1 MERIDLSKLVEVLS
15 AVRRGDF
22 SARMPENAEGLL
34 GKACDSLN
42 EVIEQIALLSSELK
56 KASVTVG
63 DEGKLQ
69 YRARLPNAR
78 GAWQD
83 TIDAMNQLIGELGQ
97 PTMDMSRV
105 IGAVARGDLT
115 QKMPLELE
123 GRPLEGEVRK
133 VAELVNGMV
142 GQLGAFA
149 SEVTRVAREVGTE
162 GKLGGQARVEGVS
175 GTWKDLTESVN
186 GMASNLT
193 SQVRNIADVTK
204 AVAAGNLSR
213 KVTVDVRGELLEL
226 KDTVN
231 TMVDQLSAFA
241 AEVTRVAREVGTE
254 GRLGGQAKVEGV
266 SGTWRDLTDS
276 VNGMA
281 SNLTSQV
288 RNIADVTKA
297 VAAGDLSRKISV
309 DARGEILELKN
320 TVNTMVD
327 QLSAFAAEVTRVAR
341 EVGTE
346 GRLGGQARV
355 EGVSGTW
362 QALTESVNRMAS
374 NLTNQVRGI
383 ANIVTAVARGDLKR
397 KLVLEAGGEIG
408 TLVETINGMIDTLAV
423 FADQVTTVA
432 REVGVEGKLGG
443 QARVPSAAGT
453 WRDLTDSVNSMAQ
466 SLTTQVRAIAEVATW
481 VAQGDLTRSIQ
492 VAAQGEVAAL
502 KDNVNRMISNLRET
516 TQKSTEQDWLKT
528 NLARFTRMLQGQRDL
543 AEVSNLIL
551 RELAPL
557 VGAHTGVFFLIEGEG
572 DARALKL
579 MASWAFTERKHL
591 ANRIRPGEGIVGQ
604 VMIEKKRILI
614 HEVPPDYIRIGS
626 ALGEAQPLEL
636 VVVPVLFENEV
647 LALIEL
653 ASLHR
658 FSETHVALLDQLTD
672 TIGVVLNTIAA
683 NMRTESLLKK
693 SQGMAEELRAQQSEL
708 QETNRRLETQAST
721 LQKSEERLRLQ
732 QEELQQQNEEL
743 EERSRMLQRQNA
755 EVERKNREID
765 LARRSV
771 EEKAAQLST
780 TSRYKSEFLANM
792 SHELRTP
799 LNSLLIL
806 SRLLADNPEG
816 NLLPK
821 QVEFAQTIH
830 NSGADLLTL
839 INDILDLSKIE
850 SGTMQVDYEEVD
862 LAMVRDQLER
872 SFRELAAARGL
883 EFRVNLDPDL
893 PGTLRTDARR
903 LQQILKN
910 LLSNAFKFTDK
921 GSVVLSIHRT
931 HRDGRDIAFDVVD
944 TGIGIPKEKQDLIFE
959 AFQQAEGSTS
969 RKYGGTGLGLSI
981 SRQLA
986 RLLGGELQVV
996 SEPGAGSTFTL
1007 SLPLRPGK
1015 TAAGQAPVPPV
1026 PVTEPGDEGAL
1037 LAVNALRDDRDA
1049 IRPGDRTL
1057 LIIEDDPT
1065 FSRLLLD
1072 LARDNGFKGLVA
1084 LRGDVGLALARRYV
1098 PEAITLDMR
1107 LPAIDGWTVL
1117 DRLKHDPH
1125 LRHIPVHVISAA
1137 VEDRQ
1142 RSLQAGAMAVLD
1154 KPVSPEALTGAL
1166 QRTREFLDR
1175 RVKTLLIVEDDAAQR
1190 QSIQQLIGNGDV
1202 ESLGVGTAHEALEV
1216 ARNRHVDCV
1225 VLDLGLPDLPGME
1238 LIRRLRDEVHAEL
1251 PIIVYTGREM
1261 TEEEERELRRLT
1273 ESIIV
1278 KSARSP
1284 EHLLDETSL
1293 FLHRVEA
1300 NLPEAKRRMIRQA
1313 QQSDP
1318 QLSGLKV
1325 LVVDDDAR
1333 NLFAIASILERFG
1346 MQLLFA
1352 DNGRQAIEL
1361 VNATPDLSAVLM
1373 DVMMPE
1379 MDGYETMRRIRA
1391 EPAHADLPII
1401 AVTAKAMK
1409 EDRAKCIEAGASDYI
1424 TKPVDADQIV
1434 SLLRVW
1440 THGRGPATEH
1450 R

>member
-1 MERIDLSKLVEVLS
+1 MLA
-15 AVRRGDF
+15 AVSRGDF

-42 EVIEQIALLSSELK
+42 DVIDQIAQLSSELK
-56 KASVTVG
+56 KAAFTVG

-78 GAWQD
+78 GAWLE
-83 TIDAMNQLIGELGQ
+83 TIDAMNQLIVELGQ
-97 PTMDMSRV
+97 PTLDMSRV

-115 QKMPLELE
+115 QKMPLDFE
-123 GRPLEGEVRK
+123 GRPLQGEVRN

-175 GTWKDLTESVN
+175 GTWKDLTDSVN

-204 AVAAGNLSR
+204 AVAAGDLSR
-213 KVTVDVRGELLEL
+213 KITVDVRGELLEL

-288 RNIADVTKA
+288 RNIAEVTKA

-362 QALTESVNRMAS
+362 QDLTESVNRMAS

-397 KLVLEAGGEIG
+397 KLALEAGGEIG
-408 TLVETINGMIDTLAV
+408 ALVETINGMIDTLAV
-423 FADQVTTVA
+423 FADQVTSVA
-432 REVGVEGKLGG
+432 REVGIEGKLGG

-466 SLTTQVRAIAEVATW
+466 SLTTQVRAIADVATW

-516 TQKSTEQDWLKT
+516 TQRSTEQDWLKT

-543 AEVSNLIL
+543 TEVSNLIL

-572 DARALKL
+572 DQCALRL
-579 MASWAFTERKHL
+579 MASWAFQERKHL
-591 ANRIRPGEGIVGQ
+591 INRIRPGQGIIGQ
-604 VMIEKKRILI
+604 VLIEKKRILI
-614 HEVPPDYIRIGS
+614 QDVPPDYIRIGS
-626 ALGEAQPLEL
+626 ALGDASPLEL

-647 LALIEL
+647 LAVIEL

-658 FSETHVALLDQLTD
+658 FSETHIALLDQLTD
-672 TIGVVLNTIAA
+672 TIGVVINTIAA
-683 NMRTESLLKK
+683 NMKTESLLEK
-693 SQGMAEELRAQQSEL
+693 SQGMAEELQARQSEL

-743 EERSRMLQRQNA
+743 EERSRMLQRQNE

-771 EEKAAQLST
+771 EEKAAQLSI

-806 SRLLADNPEG
+806 SKLLADNPEE
-816 NLLPK
+816 NLNPK
-821 QVEFAQTIH
+821 QVEFAQTIY
-830 NSGADLLTL
+830 NSGTDLLTL

-850 SGTMQVDYEEVD
+850 SGTMQVDLEEVD
-862 LAMVRDQLER
+862 LAMVREQLER
-872 SFRELAAARGL
+872 TFSETAASRGLQFRIELAP
-883 EFRVNLDPDL
+883 EL

-921 GSVVLSIHRT
+921 GSVILKLRPSTRNGPGVV
-931 HRDGRDIAFDVVD
+931 FEVVD
-944 TGIGIPKEKQDLIFE
+944 TGIGIPKEKQALIFE

-981 SRQLA
+981 SRRLA
-986 RLLGGELQVV
+986 RLLGGELEVV
-996 SEPGAGSTFTL
+996 SEPGKGSTF
-1007 SLPLRPGK
+1007 SLCLPQRPGK
-1015 TAAGQAPVPPV
+1015 AEAPAPTLPV
-1026 PVTEPGDEGAL
+1026 APSPAVSELEEEPAL
-1037 LAVNALRDDRDA
+1037 LAVNELRDDRDE

-1072 LARDNGFKGLVA
+1072 LARENGFKGLVA

-1098 PEAITLDMR
+1098 PDAISLDLH
-1107 LPAIDGWTVL
+1107 LPSIDGWTVL
-1117 DRLKHDPH
+1117 DRLKHDPR
-1125 LRHIPVHVISAA
+1125 LRHIPVQVISVAA
-1137 VEDRQ
+1137 EERQ
-1142 RSLQAGAMAVLD
+1142 RTLQAGAMSVLD
-1154 KPVSPEALTGAL
+1154 KPVSREALTQAL

-1175 RVKTLLIVEDDAAQR
+1175 RVKTLLIVEDDEAQR
-1190 QSIQQLIGNGDV
+1190 KSIVQLIGNGDV
-1202 ESLGVGTAHEALEV
+1202 ESIGVASAHEALEV
-1216 ARNRHVDCV
+1216 ARSRHVDCV
-1225 VLDLGLPDLPGME
+1225 VVDLGLPDMPGME

-1261 TEEEERELRRLT
+1261 TDEEERELRRLT

-1284 EHLLDETSL
+1284 EHLLDETTL
-1293 FLHRVEA
+1293 FLHRVESS
-1300 NLPEAKRRMIRQA
+1300 LPENKRRMIRQA
-1313 QQSDP
+1313 QQTDP
-1318 QLSGLKV
+1318 QLAGRKV

-1333 NLFAIASILERFG
+1333 NLFAIASILERYG

-1352 DNGRQAIEL
+1352 DDGRRAIEL

-1391 EPAHADLPII
+1391 DPAHAELPII

-1409 EDRAKCIEAGASDYI
+1409 EDREKCIEAGASDYI
-1424 TKPVDADQIV
+1424 TKPVDADQLV
-1434 SLLRVW
+1434 SFLRVW
-1440 THGRGPATEH
+1440 TQRRGFLPEH

>member
-1 MERIDLSKLVEVLS
+1 
-15 AVRRGDF
+15 
-22 SARMPENAEGLL
+22 MPENAEGLL

-42 EVIEQIALLSSELK
+42 EVIEQIALLSEELK
-56 KASVTVG
+56 KAAVTVG
-63 DEGKLQ
+63 DEGRLT

-78 GAWQD
+78 GAWQE

-97 PTMDMSRV
+97 PTLDMSRV
-105 IGAVARGDLT
+105 IGAVARGDLS
-115 QKMPLELE
+115 QQMPFEVG
-123 GRPLEGEVRK
+123 GRPLQGEVRK

-142 GQLGAFA
+142 TQLGAFA

-186 GMASNLT
+186 VMASNLT

-204 AVAAGNLSR
+204 AVAAGDLSR
-213 KVTVDVRGELLEL
+213 KITVDVRGELLEL
-226 KDTVN
+226 KDTIN

-241 AEVTRVAREVGTE
+241 SEVTRVAREVGTE
-254 GRLGGQAKVEGV
+254 GRLGGQARVEGV

-327 QLSAFAAEVTRVAR
+327 QLSDFASEVTRVAR

-346 GRLGGQARV
+346 GQLGGQARV

-362 QALTESVNRMAS
+362 RDLTDSVNRMAS

-383 ANIVTAVARGDLKR
+383 ANIVTAVARGDLNR
-397 KLVLEAGGEIG
+397 KLVLEAGGEVG
-408 TLVETINGMIDTLAV
+408 ALVGTINGMIDTLAV

-432 REVGVEGKLGG
+432 REVGIEGKLGG

-466 SLTTQVRAIAEVATW
+466 SLTTQVRAIADVATW

-492 VAAQGEVAAL
+492 VAAQGEVAVL

-543 AEVSNLIL
+543 TEVSNLIL

-557 VGAHTGVFFLIEGEG
+557 VGAHTGVFFLMEDVGREG
-572 DARALKL
+572 DERALKL

-591 ANRIRPGEGIVGQ
+591 ANRFRPGEGIIGQ
-604 VMIEKKRILI
+604 VLVEKKRILLR
-614 HEVPPDYIRIGS
+614 EVPPDYIRIGS
-626 ALGEAQPLEL
+626 ALGETTPLEL

-647 LALIEL
+647 LAVIEL

-658 FSETHVALLDQLTD
+658 FSDTHIGLLDQLTD

-693 SQGMAEELRAQQSEL
+693 SQGMAEELRAQQAEL

-743 EERSRMLQRQNA
+743 EERSRLLQRQNA
-755 EVERKNREID
+755 EVEKKNREIE
-765 LARRSV
+765 LARKSV
-771 EEKAAQLST
+771 EDKAAQLTT
-780 TSRYKSEFLANM
+780 TSRYKSEFMANM

-806 SRLLADNPEG
+806 SKLLADNPEG

-850 SGTMQVDYEEVD
+850 SGTMQVDLEEVD

-872 SFRELAAARGL
+872 TFREVATARGL
-883 EFRVNLDPDL
+883 EFSIQLDPSL

-921 GSVVLSIHRT
+921 GSVVLRVHLTEREGPGI
-931 HRDGRDIAFDVVD
+931 GFDVID
-944 TGIGIPKEKQDLIFE
+944 TGIGIPKDKQQLIFE

-969 RKYGGTGLGLSI
+969 RRYGGTGLGLSI

-986 RLLGGELQVV
+986 RLLGGELGVF
-996 SEPGAGSTFTL
+996 SEPGVGSTFTL
-1007 SLPLRPGK
+1007 YLPLRVGK
-1015 TAAGQAPVPPV
+1015 AEEARTQARGPTPAPA
-1026 PVTEPGDEGAL
+1026 PASESGPSDEGAL
-1037 LAVNALRDDRDA
+1037 LAVNELHDDRDA
-1049 IRPGDRTL
+1049 VRAGDRTL

-1072 LARDNGFKGLVA
+1072 LARENGFKGLVA
-1084 LRGDVGLALARRYV
+1084 LRGDVGLALAKRYV
-1098 PEAITLDMR
+1098 PDAITLDIR

-1137 VEDRQ
+1137 VEERQ

-1202 ESLGVGTAHEALEV
+1202 ESIGVGTAREALEV
-1216 ARNRHVDCV
+1216 VRSRHVDCV

-1238 LIRRLRDEVHAEL
+1238 LIRRLRDQVHPEL

-1313 QQSDP
+1313 QQADP
-1318 QLSGLKV
+1318 QLNGKKV

-1333 NLFAIASILERFG
+1333 NLFAIASILERYG

-1352 DNGRQAIEL
+1352 DNGLQAIEL
-1361 VNATPDLSAVLM
+1361 VNHTSDLDAVLM

-1379 MDGYETMRRIRA
+1379 IDGYETMRRIRA
-1391 EPAHADLPII
+1391 SPAHADLPII

-1409 EDRAKCIEAGASDYI
+1409 EDRQKCIEAGASDYI
-1424 TKPVDADQIV
+1424 TKPVDADQLV

-1440 THGRGPATEH
+1440 THRRGTATEH